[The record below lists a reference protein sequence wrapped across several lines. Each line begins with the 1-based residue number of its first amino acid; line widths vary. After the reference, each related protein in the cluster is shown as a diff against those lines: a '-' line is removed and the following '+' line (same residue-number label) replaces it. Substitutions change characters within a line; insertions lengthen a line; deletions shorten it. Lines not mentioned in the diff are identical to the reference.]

1 MRRRHLRRDINR
13 RQKWR
18 TMSPLV
24 GLRDVGRLLTRG
36 SRPWLQHVAPLGL
49 KVVARCRLLSRCD
62 FRRQASIG
70 CKSLADRD
78 LLRRPGPCRLCD
90 ATVRATELATV
101 VRWKRAL
108 VVSRQVSGRRS
119 GAETLARS
127 VSGRREA
134 ESPASALGLVAK
146 ELVWSFV
153 HYSGVRGQKQSGRR
167 GFIRLLD
174 CSNFGSDTVLKVCC

>member
-1 MRRRHLRRDINR
+1 M
-13 RQKWR
+13 
-18 TMSPLV
+18 
-24 GLRDVGRLLTRG
+24 
-36 SRPWLQHVAPLGL
+36 
-49 KVVARCRLLSRCD
+49 
-62 FRRQASIG
+62 
-70 CKSLADRD
+70 
-78 LLRRPGPCRLCD
+78 
-90 ATVRATELATV
+90 RATELATV

-153 HYSGVRGQKQSGRR
+153 HYGGVRGQKQSREREFLEVSKWCSGLHGRR
-167 GFIRLLD
+167 HHLFA
-174 CSNFGSDTVLKVCC
+174 